1 MASSSDVKKSFRYR
15 WNTLE
20 ARESRLAWALI
31 LPTAFIVFGIVIFP
45 AIFSVWISFR
55 DVGLDNL
62 NDVFNAPFVGLDNY
76 RKVFDDF
83 AFKFQ
88 GMQSWGAAVTSIVYS
103 FLATTFT
110 VVVGLLAALLL
121 NRPFRGR
128 GATRAIFLFPYVIP
142 IVSAAF
148 VWRWILDPRPSG
160 VVNDILMNLGIID
173 LPIAYLAT
181 RGLSLFLVIVFES
194 WRYFPFA
201 MLMILARLQA
211 IDGTLY
217 EAADVDG
224 ANEWSKFRHITL
236 PELRYVLGAIFLL
249 RLMWTFNKF
258 DDIFLL
264 TGGGFGTK
272 VLPVLT
278 YEFSFKLFDFGRGSA
293 TAMILLIILVTP
305 YPLLVSVSLAT
316 MFNGSFIVLYVCLF
330 PFSQFCV
337 CVINCRFDN
346 LLFNLFPSI

>member
-1 MASSSDVKKSFRYR
+1 MTTFISGLQKRYKGR
-15 WNTLE
+15 QAQET
-20 ARESRLAWALI
+20 RLAWMLISPTALI
-31 LPTAFIVFGIVIFP
+31 VLGIVVFP
-45 AIFSVWISFR
+45 AFFSVWVSFH
-55 DVGLDNL
+55 DVGLHNL
-62 NDVFNAPFVGLDNY
+62 NDVFHAPFVGWENY
-76 RKVFDDF
+76 QKVFDDF

-103 FLATTFT
+103 FAGTILTLT
-110 VVVGLLAALLL
+110 VGLVAALLL

-128 GATRAIFLFPYVIP
+128 GLTRAIFLFPYVAP
-142 IVSAAF
+142 VVSIAF

-160 VVNDILMNLGIID
+160 VLNDILMRLNIID
-173 LPIAYLAT
+173 LPMAYLST
-181 RGLSLFLVIVFES
+181 RGLALLIVIIFEA

-211 IDGTLY
+211 IDSTLY

-224 ANEWSKFRHITL
+224 ANVFQKFWYITL
-236 PELRYVLGAIFLL
+236 PELRYVVGAIFLL

-278 YEFSFKLFDFGRGSA
+278 YEFSFRLFDFGRGAA
-293 TAMILLIILVTP
+293 TAMILLVILV
-305 YPLLVSVSLAT
+305 V
-316 MFNGSFIVLYVCLF
+316 FIAFYIAIVMR
-330 PFSQFCV
+330 
-337 CVINCRFDN
+337 NAEE
-346 LLFNLFPSI
+346 

>member
-1 MASSSDVKKSFRYR
+1 MTSSTETSKPPFIQR
-15 WNTLE
+15 WRSLRSRE
-20 ARESRLAWALI
+20 ARLAWYLI
-31 LPTAFIVFGIVIFP
+31 LPTALIVFGVVIFP

-55 DVGLDNL
+55 DVGLHNL
-62 NDVFNAPFVGLDNY
+62 NDVFNAPSVGLENY

-103 FLATTFT
+103 FAATTLT
-110 VVVGLLAALLL
+110 VFIGLIAALLL
-121 NRPFRGR
+121 NRPFRAR
-128 GATRAIFLFPYVIP
+128 GLTRAVFLFPYVAP
-142 IVSAAF
+142 IVSVAF
-148 VWRWILDPRPSG
+148 VWKWILDPRPSG
-160 VVNDILMNLGIID
+160 VLNDVLMNLGIIE
-173 LPIAYLAT
+173 LPIAPLAT
-181 RGLSLFLVIVFES
+181 RGLALVIVIIFES

-211 IDGTLY
+211 IDRTMY
-217 EAADVDG
+217 EAAEVDG
-224 ANEWSKFRHITL
+224 ANTWQKFRNVTL

-278 YEFSFKLFDFGRGSA
+278 YEFSFKLFDFGRGAA
-293 TAMILLIILVTP
+293 TAMILLLILVVFMAV
-305 YPLLVSVSLAT
+305 YILVV
-316 MFNGSFIVLYVCLF
+316 MRNVEEE
-330 PFSQFCV
+330 
-337 CVINCRFDN
+337 
-346 LLFNLFPSI
+346 

>member
-1 MASSSDVKKSFRYR
+1 MERFEMTALSESRRSGFLKR
-15 WNTLE
+15 WYSIQAQET
-20 ARESRLAWALI
+20 RLAWMLI
-31 LPTAFIVFGIVIFP
+31 FPTALIVFGLVIFP
-45 AIFSVWISFR
+45 AVFSIWVSFH
-55 DVGLDNL
+55 DVGLSNL
-62 NDVFNAPFVGLDNY
+62 NDVFRAPFVGLDNY

-88 GMQSWGAAVTSIVYS
+88 GLRSWGAAVTSIVYS
-103 FLATTFT
+103 FAGTILTLI
-110 VVVGLLAALLL
+110 VGLIASLLL

-128 GATRAIFLFPYVIP
+128 GLARATFLFPYVAP
-142 IVSAAF
+142 IVSVAF

-160 VVNDILMNLGIID
+160 VLNDVLMRLGLIE
-173 LPIAYLAT
+173 LPKAYLAT
-181 RGLSLFLVIVFES
+181 RGLALLLVILIDA

-211 IDGTLY
+211 IDKTLY

-224 ANEWSKFRHITL
+224 ASTWAKFWYVTI

-278 YEFSFKLFDFGRGSA
+278 YEFSFRLLDFGKGAA
-293 TAMILLIILVTP
+293 TAMILL
-305 YPLLVSVSLAT
+305 S
-316 MFNGSFIVLYVCLF
+316 IVVIFMAFYVR
-330 PFSQFCV
+330 V
-337 CVINCRFDN
+337 VMRNVDEE
-346 LLFNLFPSI
+346 